1 MRVPI
6 RLAILWIGNKRRRVS
21 SILIAASMACLVMLY
36 IVLNSFAL
44 SGAQIADKVMSNH
57 DYQIGIPSTA
67 PGVASTVESRVRHD
81 LETAGAHHVAT
92 QVQSSDLTV
101 DGARTTGLATG
112 LQTVVEFSEVSN
124 GGSDRRIVLRSG
136 RMPKSSSEVALSRSL
151 DEKLGNPGQIS
162 VFSGVKQIAVVGVF
176 VDPYATDILEVYG
189 GSNLWQ
195 SLPASIRK
203 SFPQSSSSLVVS
215 WDSLP
220 ISEGAAVLSRI
231 SGIPVDSLMNGSN
244 SRSFYLT
251 SSQRSL
257 TQRTPGL
264 FTFPSLGLMALA
276 GIVMVGMLM
285 PRLRDE
291 ADAITRLG
299 VPGRPVITGVLL
311 AIASLVI
318 SAAVVGSLAGVLLG
332 WLARLWVIPRLL
344 TQPMSPFPPLGG
356 LLVRLSVVS
365 LTSAL
370 VSAVVVSIPRRGY
383 RTSGRIRRWTRVA
396 RRGVAAGAVAW
407 CLYQLAVVRSIEDA
421 LVLGIVMTVAAL
433 LILPDAVHLAVRM
446 PLPPSVN
453 GRIAHRLAQTQAGRV
468 TTVAVLLCGC
478 LALPCSLTVLVTSIQ
493 VSNAAQA
500 LVPRGQLVLQDP
512 MGEAPSPAIVRAVE
526 RTSGVRDPVAVGSA
540 AGAVEG
546 SASNCFGVMVV
557 SSTDDLAR
565 LNDAPLDA
573 AVVKTLD
580 AGGLLDISGARTDLT
595 FVPDNGRS
603 RTLPTAHTEFQ
614 PAWAQKYAAVMLR
627 STAEAMNVTAA
638 KDAYVYTGVTDRQI
652 TLTKSAVFSAG
663 GDPRVVN
670 YHVDPEPP
678 PIPWEWWLAV
688 GALSVIALLATF
700 VSTRALGAD
709 LRQHSAQFLAIGL
722 PPATGRWVL
731 ASQLGVL
738 TFTVVP
744 LTIAVG
750 ILPTALV
757 AAVNKG
763 LELSVPTGVMALAAG
778 VLVGAVAISGAG
790 AMVGVTAK
798 ERTVDAL
805 V

>member
-1 MRVPI
+1 M
-6 RLAILWIGNKRRRVS
+6 
-21 SILIAASMACLVMLY
+21 
-36 IVLNSFAL
+36 
-44 SGAQIADKVMSNH
+44 
-57 DYQIGIPSTA
+57 
-67 PGVASTVESRVRHD
+67 ASTVESRALHD
-81 LETAGAHHVAT
+81 LEKAGAHNVGT

-112 LQTVVEFSEVSN
+112 LQTIVEYSEVARGMS
-124 GGSDRRIVLRSG
+124 GGRMIVRSG
-136 RMPKSSSEVALSRSL
+136 RVPRTSSEVAFSKAL
-151 DEKLGNPGQIS
+151 DKKLGHPTRIS
-162 VFSGVKQIAVVGVF
+162 VFSGARQLDVVGIF
-176 VDPYATDILEVYG
+176 VDPYETDLLGVYG
-189 GSNLWQ
+189 GPNLWQ
-195 SLPASIRK
+195 SLPSSIRG
-203 SFPQSSSSLVVS
+203 SFPQSSSSVMVS
-215 WDSLP
+215 WDTLP
-220 ISEGAAVLSRI
+220 IPDGASVLSRI
-231 SGIPVDSLMNGSN
+231 SGIPADSLMNGSN
-244 SRSFYLT
+244 SRSFYL
-251 SSQRSL
+251 SASQRSL

-264 FTFPSLGLMALA
+264 FTYPSLGLMALA

-285 PRLRDE
+285 PVFRAE
-291 ADAITRLG
+291 SGAITKLG
-299 VPGRPVITGVLL
+299 VASRPILLGVLS
-311 AIASLVI
+311 AIAMLVV
-318 SAAVVGSLAGVLLG
+318 SAVVLGFLGGVMLG
-332 WLARLWVIPRLL
+332 WLARLWVIPHLL

-356 LLVRLSVVS
+356 VLLRLCVAA
-365 LTSAL
+365 LASAL
-370 VSAVVVSIPRRGY
+370 MSAAVMSMPRRGH
-383 RTSGRIRRWTRVA
+383 RAARRARRWTRSWRRAVA
-396 RRGVAAGAVAW
+396 VGAVAW
-407 CLYQLAVVRSIEDA
+407 CLYRLAVVHSIEDA
-421 LVLGIVMTVAAL
+421 LVLGIVMTLAAL
-433 LILPDAVHLAVRM
+433 LILPDAVQLVLRM

-453 GRIAHRLAQTQAGRV
+453 GTIAHRLARAQAARV
-468 TTVAVLLCGC
+468 TTVAMLLCGC
-478 LALPCSLTVLVTSIQ
+478 LALPCSLTVLVSSVQ

-500 LVPRGQLVLQDP
+500 LVPSGQLVLQDP
-512 MGEAPSPAIVRAVE
+512 SGEAPSAAMVRAVE
-526 RTSGVRDPVAVGSA
+526 KKSGVRGPVT
-540 AGAVEG
+540 VESIHGMVDG

-557 SSTDDLAR
+557 SSIDDLAR
-565 LNDAPLDA
+565 LNDAPIDGA
-573 AVVKTLD
+573 AAKTLK
-580 AGGLLDISGARTDLT
+580 AGGVLDISGATSNLT
-595 FVPDNGRS
+595 LVPDKGRPT
-603 RTLPTAHTEFQ
+603 TLPTAHMEFR
-614 PAWAQKYAAVMLR
+614 PAWAQKYAAAMLA
-627 STAEAMNVTAA
+627 STAAAMKLDLG